1 MIAVGERKVI
11 KTEQN
16 IGVFTSFVCFGLKK
30 EARYNI
36 KMH

>member
-1 MIAVGERKVI
+1 MIAVGERKII

-16 IGVFTSFVCFGLKK
+16 IALFASSVCFGLKK
-30 EARYNI
+30 EAGYNI